1 MKNYQHLKSL
11 VDALID
17 LGDRGFICEHM
28 LVLSVLIASPRFT
41 PPLAW
46 ISRNGDDVGV
56 SLPAKEAAL
65 EHFRT
70 RRQTRYEVDEE
81 VWSKA
86 GSRGYRPIPDAARF
100 GVIGLHSS
108 LSIVNHHNG
117 VKCRKRQCAL
127 QGLILVVTEPQV
139 YSTVG
144 HSVAHYKV
152 LEGSRYEKMNT
163 LEEEETG

>member
-1 MKNYQHLKSL
+1 
-11 VDALID
+11 
-17 LGDRGFICEHM
+17 M
-28 LVLSVLIASPRFT
+28 LVHSVLIASPRFT

-46 ISRNGDDVGV
+46 ISRNGDGVGV

-65 EHFRT
+65 VRFRMW
-70 RRQTRYEVDEE
+70 RQTRYEVDEE
-81 VWSKA
+81 LWSKP
-86 GSRGYRPIPDAARF
+86 GSQGYRPIPDAAHFR
-100 GVIGLHSS
+100 VISLRSS
-108 LSIVNHHNG
+108 PSIVNHHNG

-127 QGLILVVTEPQV
+127 QGLIPVVTEPQV